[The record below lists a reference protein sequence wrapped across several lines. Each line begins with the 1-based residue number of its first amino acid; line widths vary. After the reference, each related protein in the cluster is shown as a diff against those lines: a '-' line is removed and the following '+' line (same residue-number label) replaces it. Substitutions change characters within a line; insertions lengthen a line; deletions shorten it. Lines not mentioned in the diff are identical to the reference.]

1 MIRYLC
7 YLIAQFLAIYLSKK
21 WAYCVARIVSR
32 LYYYF
37 SWQSRQAVRNNMSH
51 VVKGK
56 LTKEEFCRLIWL
68 TYLNFGKYLADFLF
82 FPKIDANNIDK
93 IVRIKN
99 RHYIDEAFSYKR
111 GVIALSA
118 HLGNWE
124 IGGIALSLK
133 GYPINAIVLSHDNPR
148 VNQFFIRQ
156 RKQKN
161 MNIIPVGS
169 AFRKALRVLRKGESI
184 AVLGDR
190 DIFKRGIKVD
200 LFGKE
205 AIVPK
210 GPAMMAVE
218 TGAAVLPVFAI
229 RQPDE
234 TYKLIFEKPF
244 FAKSGKNRNESIQ
257 KTALQI
263 AGIIEEY
270 IGLYPEQWL
279 LFHHMWEGE

>member
-7 YLIAQFLAIYLSKK
+7 YIIAQFLALYLSQK

-37 SWQSRQAVRNNMSH
+37 SWQSRRAVRDNLSH
-51 VVKGK
+51 IMKGH
-56 LTKEEFCRLIWL
+56 LTKEEFRKLIWQ

-82 FPKIDANNIDK
+82 FPKISANNIDEIVK
-93 IVRIKN
+93 IEN
-99 RHYIDEAFSYKR
+99 RHYIDEAFSYKQ

-124 IGGIALSLK
+124 IGAITHSLK

-156 RKQKN
+156 RERKN

-169 AFRKALRVLRKGESI
+169 AFRKALRVLRKGEAV

-190 DIFKRGIKVD
+190 DIFRKGIKLD
-200 LFGKE
+200 FFGKA

-229 RQPDE
+229 RQSDE

-244 FAKSGKNRNESIQ
+244 FAQNAYNRTESIR
-257 KTALQI
+257 KTALR
-263 AGIIEEY
+263 IIMVIEKY

-279 LFHHMWEGE
+279 LFHYIWEEE

>member
-1 MIRYLC
+1 M
-7 YLIAQFLAIYLSKK
+7 
-21 WAYCVARIVSR
+21 
-32 LYYYF
+32 
-37 SWQSRQAVRNNMSH
+37 
-51 VVKGK
+51 
-56 LTKEEFCRLIWL
+56 
-68 TYLNFGKYLADFLF
+68 F

>member
-1 MIRYLC
+1 MIRYVC
-7 YLIAQFLAIYLSKK
+7 YLIAQFLVIYLSRKGI
-21 WAYCVARIVSR
+21 YCVARIVSR

-37 SWQSRQAVRNNMSH
+37 SWQSRRAVRDNLSH
-51 VVKGK
+51 VVKRK
-56 LTKEEFCRLIWL
+56 LTKKEFRRLTWL

-82 FPKIDANNIDK
+82 FPKIDADNIDEIVK
-93 IVRIKN
+93 IEN

-118 HLGNWE
+118 HIGNWE

-169 AFRKALRVLRKGESI
+169 AFRKALRVLRKGEAI

-190 DIFKRGIKVD
+190 DIFRKGVKLD
-200 LFGKE
+200 FFDE
-205 AIVPK
+205 ETIVPK

-218 TGAAVLPVFAI
+218 TGAAILPVFAI
-229 RQPDE
+229 RQQDE

-244 FAKSGKNRNESIQ
+244 FAKIGKNRNESIQ

-263 AGIIEEY
+263 AGIIEKY
-270 IGLYPEQWL
+270 IDLYPEQWL
-279 LFHHMWEGE
+279 LFHHMWEDF

>member
-7 YLIAQFLAIYLSKK
+7 YLVAQFLAIHLPKK
-21 WAYCVARIVSR
+21 WVYCVARIVSK

-37 SWQSRQAVRNNMSH
+37 SWQSRRAVRDNLSH
-51 VVKGK
+51 VVKRK
-56 LTKEEFCRLIWL
+56 LTKKEFRRLIWL

-82 FPKIDANNIDK
+82 FPKIDENNIDK
-93 IVRIKN
+93 IVKIKN

-169 AFRKALRVLRKGESI
+169 AFRKALRILRKGEAI

-190 DIFKRGIKVD
+190 DIFKKGIKLD
-200 LFGKE
+200 FFDKE
-205 AIVPK
+205 TIVPK

-218 TGAAVLPVFAI
+218 TGAAVLPVFAV

-234 TYKLIFEKPF
+234 TYELIFEKPF

-270 IGLYPEQWL
+270 ISFYPEQWL
-279 LFHHMWEGE
+279 LFHYMWEDF